1 MHNAALPSVVWYLL
15 VDPGSLLGFA
25 VSLTSIHFVELTC
38 WYVVGLCVRD
48 RPWNCDI
55 L

>member
-25 VSLTSIHFVELTC
+25 VSLTSITNICRVDLLVCC
-38 WYVVGLCVRD
+38 WPVRA
-48 RPWNCDI
+48 
-55 L
+55 